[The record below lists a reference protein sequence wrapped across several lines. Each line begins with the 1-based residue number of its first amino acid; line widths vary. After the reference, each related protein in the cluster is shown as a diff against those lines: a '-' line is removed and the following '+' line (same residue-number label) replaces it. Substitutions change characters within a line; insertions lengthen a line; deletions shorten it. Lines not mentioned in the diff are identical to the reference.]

1 MDTITQTKPTDSD
14 APPRSQTPLAASA
27 VSAALLAACGGGG
40 GSGGSSSSSNITS
53 AQASRFLSQ
62 GGLAATDDEINQVKF
77 LDFALWIK
85 QWSSTAPSST
95 CWDWLVSQ
103 GYEAETYRYSAS
115 PSDYA
120 IWHQLITA
128 PDQLR
133 MRVALA
139 LSEFFV
145 VSINGLPT
153 QWPQFAMAGYWDM
166 LCSNAFGNFR
176 TLLEAVTKSPAM
188 GIYLSSRG
196 NRKEDPATG
205 RAPDENYARE
215 VMQLFT
221 IGLWELNLDGTPKTD
236 GSGNP
241 IETYN
246 QDTITNLAR
255 VFTGWD
261 LDTTSSPSTATTQF
275 RLPMQFI
282 ASRHSTLASTFLG
295 TTIPAGTDGV
305 AALKTALDTL
315 FNHPNVGPFFCRQ
328 MIQRLVTSNP
338 SPAYV
343 TRVASAFNNNG
354 GGVRGDLNTVFRAI
368 LLDPEARGAE
378 YIGLPNGGRLREPML
393 RFIQWARTFNAT
405 SAAGTWKIS
414 DLSDPASRLA
424 QSPLRSPSVFN
435 YFRPGYTPPHTALA
449 TANLVAPEF
458 QITNEPTVAGYIN
471 FMQSVISSGT
481 AYNSA
486 TSANDIT
493 APYTAELAL
502 ASDPVALVKRLNL
515 NLAANQLSAATETT
529 ISTAVASIAIGSTS
543 GPLNRVR
550 AAILLV
556 MACPEYLVL
565 K

>member
-1 MDTITQTKPTDSD
+1 LDNITQTRPTDD
-14 APPRSQTPLAASA
+14 VAPPQSQTPLAASA
-27 VSAALLAACGGGG
+27 ASAAVLAACGGGG
-40 GSGGSSSSSNITS
+40 GGSGSSGDITD

-62 GGLAATDDEINQVKF
+62 AGLAATDEDIHQVKVPEYS
-77 LDFALWIK
+77 LWID
-85 QWSSTAPSST
+85 QSASAAPSGT

-103 GYEAETYRYSAS
+103 GYEADTYRYSAS

-128 PDQLR
+128 PDHLR
-133 MRVALA
+133 MRFALA

-145 VSINGLPT
+145 VSISGLPT
-153 QWPQFAMAGYWDM
+153 QWPQFAMAAYWDM
-166 LCSNAFGNFR
+166 LCRNAFGNFR
-176 TLLEAVTKSPAM
+176 TLLDAVTKSPAM
-188 GIYLSSRG
+188 GIYLSTRS
-196 NRKEDPATG
+196 NRKEDPVTG

-221 IGLWELNLDGTPKTD
+221 IGLWELNLDGTLKTN
-236 GSGNP
+236 GSGQP
-241 IETYN
+241 IETYT

-261 LDTTSSPSTATTQF
+261 LDTTSSASTATTQF

-282 ASRHSTLASTFLG
+282 ASRHSTLESTFLG

-315 FNHPNVGPFFCRQ
+315 FNHPNVGPFFGRQ

-343 TRVASAFNNNG
+343 TRVATAFNNNG
-354 GGVRGDLNTVFRAI
+354 KGVRGDLKAVIRAI
-368 LLDPEARGAE
+368 LLDPEARGEE
-378 YIGLPNGGRLREPML
+378 YIGLPNGGKLREPML
-393 RFIQWARTFNAT
+393 RFVQWARTFKA
-405 SAAGTWKIS
+405 SSLAGTWKIP

-449 TANLVAPEF
+449 SANLVAPEF

-471 FMQSVISSGT
+471 FMQSVISNGLV
-481 AYNSA
+481 YNSA

-502 ASDPVALVKRLNL
+502 ANDPVALVKHLNL
-515 NLAANQLSAATETT
+515 HLAANQLSAATETA
-529 ISTAVASIAIGSTS
+529 ISTAVASISTGNSS
-543 GPLNRVR
+543 GALNRVR

-556 MACPEYLVL
+556 MACPEYLVQ

>member
-1 MDTITQTKPTDSD
+1 MDHIIQPPLTDGDS
-14 APPRSQTPLAASA
+14 PSQSQTSMAASA
-27 VSAALLAACGGGG
+27 ASAALLAACGGGG
-40 GSGGSSSSSNITS
+40 GSSGGSSNVTN

-62 GGLAATDDEINQVKF
+62 AGLAATDDDINQVKVQEYSV
-77 LDFALWIK
+77 WID
-85 QWSSTAPSST
+85 QSTATAASGT

-103 GYEAETYRYSAS
+103 GYETDTYRYSAS

-128 PDQLR
+128 PDHLR
-133 MRVALA
+133 MRFALA

-145 VSINGLPT
+145 VSISGLPT
-153 QWPQFAMAGYWDM
+153 QWPQFAMAAYWDM

-176 TLLEAVTKSPAM
+176 TLLEAVTKSAAM
-188 GIYLSSRG
+188 GIYLSTRG
-196 NRKEDPATG
+196 NRKEDTTTG

-215 VMQLFT
+215 IMQLFT

-261 LDTTSSPSTATTQF
+261 LDTTSSASTATTQF
-275 RLPMQFI
+275 RIPMQFI

-328 MIQRLVTSNP
+328 MIQRLVSSNP

-343 TRVASAFNNNG
+343 TRVATAFNNNG
-354 GGVRGDLNTVFRAI
+354 RGVRGDLKAVIRAI
-368 LLDPEARGAE
+368 LLDSEARDEAN
-378 YIGLPNGGRLREPML
+378 IGLPNGGKLREPML
-393 RFIQWARTFNAT
+393 RFIQWARNFGAT
-405 SAAGTWKIS
+405 SANGTWKIS
-414 DLSDPASRLA
+414 DLSDPGTRLA

-435 YFRPGYTPPHTALA
+435 YFRPGYTPPNTALA
-449 TANLVAPEF
+449 TAGLVAPEF

-471 FMQSVISSGT
+471 FMQSIIQSGT
-481 AYNSA
+481 AWNSA
-486 TSANDIT
+486 TSANDVT

-502 ASDPVALVKRLNL
+502 ANDASALVKRINL
-515 NLAANQLSAATETT
+515 HLAANQLSAATETA
-529 ISTAVASIAIGSTS
+529 IITAVASIATSSSS

-556 MACPEYLVL
+556 MACPEYLVQ